1 MPNQCGSNLS
11 SDLPEWLIR
20 KHVSKAKNKQ
30 IWHLGISQFP
40 YSKVPH
46 CFGAIQNYVAKQKQP
61 CFLHVFLEKQHVKS
75 VFNLQTVFLLFIFMA
90 PAA

>member
-1 MPNQCGSNLS
+1 MVDQETCIQGQ
-11 SDLPEWLIR
+11 
-20 KHVSKAKNKQ
+20 KQ
-30 IWHLGISQFP
+30 TNMASRHLTVP

-61 CFLHVFLEKQHVKS
+61 CFLHIFLEKQHVKS
-75 VFNLQTVFLLFIFMA
+75 VFNLQTVLLLSIFMA